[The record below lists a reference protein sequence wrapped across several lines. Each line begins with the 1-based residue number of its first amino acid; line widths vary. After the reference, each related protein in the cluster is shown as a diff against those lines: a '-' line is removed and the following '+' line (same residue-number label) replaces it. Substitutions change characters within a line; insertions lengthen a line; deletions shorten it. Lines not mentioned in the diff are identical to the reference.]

1 VIYISNDII
10 SLDYCIKI
18 YKKFLKSKLV
28 SIFFC
33 NFGLIFNRCFNTND
47 MNRIKVV
54 LAEKNIQSKWIS
66 EQLGVSQATVS
77 KWVNNTSQ
85 PSLEMIEKLA
95 KILDIDYTELLR
107 IERKSPLNESK

>member
-1 VIYISNDII
+1 MIFLCIFVPIILVIEN
-10 SLDYCIKI
+10 
-18 YKKFLKSKLV
+18 
-28 SIFFC
+28 
-33 NFGLIFNRCFNTND
+33 

-66 EQLGVSQATVS
+66 EQLGVSRATVS

-95 KILDIDYTELLR
+95 KLLYVDYTELLR
-107 IERKSPLNESK
+107 LERKTENL

>member
-1 VIYISNDII
+1 
-10 SLDYCIKI
+10 
-18 YKKFLKSKLV
+18 
-28 SIFFC
+28 
-33 NFGLIFNRCFNTND
+33 

-66 EQLGVSQATVS
+66 EQLGVSRATVS

-95 KILDIDYTELLR
+95 KILDIDYTELL
-107 IERKSPLNESK
+107 

>member
-1 VIYISNDII
+1 MCIFVPIILVIEN
-10 SLDYCIKI
+10 
-18 YKKFLKSKLV
+18 
-28 SIFFC
+28 
-33 NFGLIFNRCFNTND
+33 

-66 EQLGVSQATVS
+66 EQLGVSRATVS

-95 KILDIDYTELLR
+95 KLLDVDYTELLR
-107 IERKSPLNESK
+107 LERKTENL